1 MLRVLRGG
9 GRGGGETGMCE
20 FDGLME
26 GKEGGNESGG
36 GEMFVNDKL
45 GADKAFDAVDGV
57 MYTVRC

>member
-1 MLRVLRGG
+1 
-9 GRGGGETGMCE
+9 MCE